1 MKRRKQYSIIQAQ
14 GFSSIFF
21 RTAFWHFFRNIPC
34 QKPVPPV
41 YSIFIRFQPKRRK
54 INPKEPPKT
63 LSQEK
68 SWNRV
73 FLMEKREEK
82 PKRNLKKGLT
92 KPKTRHQRSEKK
104 RKRDLKSEQKKRR
117 GAERLSEKRIKKD
130 SLLQPDYLD
139 ILWIKPSRFWQMK
152 LRKKCQKRVR
162 KDTTQSRETSIHAGY
177 KQICLV
183 IGNKMATFCD
193 YSRDKNFI
201 S

>member
-1 MKRRKQYSIIQAQ
+1 MISDCRVWVKA
-14 GFSSIFF
+14 IFF
-21 RTAFWHFFRNIPC
+21 RTVFWHFFRNIPC

-92 KPKTRHQRSEKK
+92 KPKTRHQRSVKK

-130 SLLQPDYLD
+130 SLLQLDYLD

-162 KDTTQSRETSIHAGY
+162 KDNFAKTDQVFM
-177 KQICLV
+177 LV
-183 IGNKMATFCD
+183 PSKFRYFLATDWQHFLQYPLNKIIFV
-193 YSRDKNFI
+193 
-201 S
+201 

>member
-1 MKRRKQYSIIQAQ
+1 M
-14 GFSSIFF
+14 
-21 RTAFWHFFRNIPC
+21 
-34 QKPVPPV
+34 PPV

-92 KPKTRHQRSEKK
+92 KPKTRHQSSVKK

-162 KDTTQSRETSIHAGY
+162 KDTTYFYVSLFGTFFAISFDILRCRNVTGNPWRDDAEQGKRKKKTKREN
-177 KQICLV
+177 Q
-183 IGNKMATFCD
+183 
-193 YSRDKNFI
+193 KNQ
-201 S
+201 

>member
-1 MKRRKQYSIIQAQ
+1 MRVWIKY
-14 GFSSIFF
+14 FF
-21 RTAFWHFFRNIPC
+21 ALPFDIFFRNIPC

-73 FLMEKREEK
+73 FLMEKREKK

-92 KPKTRHQRSEKK
+92 KPKTRHHRSVKK
-104 RKRDLKSEQKKRR
+104 RKRDLKNEQKKRR

-162 KDTTQSRETSIHAGY
+162 KDKGKSLQSLYLWA
-177 KQICLV
+177 L
-183 IGNKMATFCD
+183 
-193 YSRDKNFI
+193 
-201 S
+201 

>member
-1 MKRRKQYSIIQAQ
+1 MILQVSRLERLSLNNEL
-14 GFSSIFF
+14 FF

-92 KPKTRHQRSEKK
+92 KPKTRHQRSVKK
-104 RKRDLKSEQKKRR
+104 RKRDLKNEQKKRR
-117 GAERLSEKRIKKD
+117 GAERLSKKRIKKD

-162 KDTTQSRETSIHAGY
+162 KDKTESREA
-177 KQICLV
+177 
-183 IGNKMATFCD
+183 A
-193 YSRDKNFI
+193 
-201 S
+201 

>member
-1 MKRRKQYSIIQAQ
+1 MKSVNKYIQYLLHYYCIFIFHFIFLFCFTEPENAEKSMIFIYIIYCL
-14 GFSSIFF
+14 SRIRIKYFF
-21 RTAFWHFFRNIPC
+21 ALPFDIFFRNIPC

-73 FLMEKREEK
+73 FLMEKREKK

-92 KPKTRHQRSEKK
+92 KPKTRHHRSVKK
-104 RKRDLKSEQKKRR
+104 RKRDLKNEQKKRR

-139 ILWIKPSRFWQMK
+139 ILWIKPSRF
-152 LRKKCQKRVR
+152 
-162 KDTTQSRETSIHAGY
+162 
-177 KQICLV
+177 
-183 IGNKMATFCD
+183 
-193 YSRDKNFI
+193 
-201 S
+201 

>member
-1 MKRRKQYSIIQAQ
+1 MYSDKNSFASLSK
-14 GFSSIFF
+14 GNIFLHCLL
-21 RTAFWHFFRNIPC
+21 TFFRNIPC

-54 INPKEPPKT
+54 INSKEPPKT

-92 KPKTRHQRSEKK
+92 KPKTRHQRYVKK

-117 GAERLSEKRIKKD
+117 GAERLSEKRIKKIVCC
-130 SLLQPDYLD
+130 SRI
-139 ILWIKPSRFWQMK
+139 IL
-152 LRKKCQKRVR
+152 
-162 KDTTQSRETSIHAGY
+162 
-177 KQICLV
+177 
-183 IGNKMATFCD
+183 
-193 YSRDKNFI
+193 I
-201 S
+201 SYG